1 MKKHIKILII
11 SALLLVL
18 IIPNTVCFASGR
30 LCISELSLRSGDTAA
45 EALEAEGFT
54 VIYQNLNPSGERIYL
69 GYKLGE
75 KPITGLTVSAEYKAS
90 VSVDGVAYTPVSAL
104 NLNEGTDGSPVYLY
118 GTYDSKA
125 GSGIAALNFVKDN
138 KDPGVNLLDSFGDG
152 SVPIMTA
159 DGRLADFDAGIEER
173 SLYLLAVRENSC
185 LPYISEIK
193 TVNVGKN
200 DNAFKVITESGF
212 VYFNPEP
219 VSQADGAD
227 TYLCFNRTADAG
239 NAVRFAAFSNTPEI
253 DGIQYTLAGEIN
265 LNGKN
270 SGLYYTKSK
279 EVGNPVVQITP
290 DSLFEGNVSFG
301 DWAALYFGRA
311 SFASSYIYE
320 EEAYAALLQS
330 TEEYMQLGI
339 KNENSADSGLYMILA
354 SQGLASAPASAAV
367 TVPQAQSESVELQRD
382 TEVTGIE
389 KETSPDIT
397 AADKTVDAYG
407 SAIGGGSLIAIAVF
421 AIISV
426 IAAFIFVT
434 FKGRKKESDI

>member
-1 MKKHIKILII
+1 M
-11 SALLLVL
+11 LVL
-18 IIPNTVCFASGR
+18 IIPDTVCFASGR
-30 LCISELSLRSGDTAA
+30 LCISELSLRSGDNAA

-54 VIYQNLNPSGERIYL
+54 VIYRNLNPSGERIYL

-75 KPITGLTVSAEYKAS
+75 KPVTGLTVSAEYKAS
-90 VSVDGVAYTPVSAL
+90 LSVDGIAYSPVSAL
-104 NLNEGTDGSPVYLY
+104 NLNEGTEGSPVYLY
-118 GTYDSKA
+118 GTYEAKA
-125 GSGIAALNFVKDN
+125 GSGIVALNFVKDN
-138 KDPGVNLLDSFGDG
+138 KDPGVNLLENFGDG
-152 SVPIMTA
+152 SVPVMTA
-159 DGRLADFDAGIEER
+159 DGKLADFDEGIKER

-193 TVNVGKN
+193 TVNVGKS
-200 DNAFKVITESGF
+200 DNAFKVIAESGF

-219 VSQADGAD
+219 VSQADGSD
-227 TYLCFNRTADAG
+227 TYLCFNRTADSD

-265 LNGKN
+265 LNGKKN
-270 SGLYYTKSK
+270 GLYYTKSK

-290 DSLFEGNVSFG
+290 DSLFEGNVTLG

-339 KNENSADSGLYMILA
+339 KSNNSSDDAESRGLYMILA
-354 SQGLASAPASAAV
+354 SKGLVSEAAPDTV
-367 TVPQAQSESVELQRD
+367 TVPVQAQSESGELQRD

-397 AADKTVDAYG
+397 AAEKNVDAYG

-426 IAAFIFVT
+426 IAAFVFVT
-434 FKGRKKESDI
+434 VKGRKKESDI

>member
-1 MKKHIKILII
+1 MII
-11 SALLLVL
+11 SVLLLVL

-30 LCISELSLRSGDTAA
+30 LCISELGIQSGENAA

-75 KPITGLTVSAEYKAS
+75 KPVTGLTVSSEYKTS
-90 VSVDGVAYTPVSAL
+90 LSVDGIAYSPVSAL

-118 GTYDSKA
+118 VTREVKA

-138 KDPGVNLLDSFGDG
+138 KDPGANLLENFGDG
-152 SVPIMTA
+152 SVPVMTA
-159 DGRLADFDAGIEER
+159 DGRLADFDEGIEER
-173 SLYLLAVRENSC
+173 SLYLLAVRDNSC

-193 TVNVGKN
+193 TVNVGKS
-200 DNAFKVITESGF
+200 DNAFKAIAESGF

-219 VSQADGAD
+219 VSQADSAD

-239 NAVRFAAFSNTPEI
+239 NAVRFAALSDTPEI
-253 DGIQYTLAGEIN
+253 DGIQYTSAGEFD
-265 LNGKN
+265 LNGKTC
-270 SGLYYTKSK
+270 GLYYTKSK
-279 EVGNPVVQITP
+279 DVGSPVVQITP
-290 DSLFEGNVSFG
+290 DSLFEGTVTFG
-301 DWAALYFGRA
+301 DWAAMYFGRA
-311 SFASSYIYE
+311 SFASSCIYE

-339 KNENSADSGLYMILA
+339 KNKNSSDDAESSGLYMILA
-354 SQGLASAPASAAV
+354 SQGPVSEAAPDTV
-367 TVPQAQSESVELQRD
+367 TVPQAQNESVELQRD

-426 IAAFIFVT
+426 IAAFVFVT
-434 FKGRKKESDI
+434 VGGRKKESDI